1 MPPDSSTTSPS
12 AWPKVIACLALVLV
26 LIALGA
32 AAWAWQRATALPGT
46 ALDKGAEL
54 VREAAHQMTSV
65 AQAFRTRTVREEFL
79 SSAVKLA
86 GTSRLQVATLDERE
100 TFRRTESDSAMWG
113 LIHLPDIVVQADV
126 PVEYT
131 YYLDFTAPWEFKQ
144 EDKTV
149 TVFAPPLTPNA
160 PAPDIS
166 QLTFYTLEGHVWQD
180 DKAVRERLQANLSA
194 ALRGRAQE
202 HTALVREIGRR
213 QLEQF
218 VGKWMA
224 DSFSDGRDFHVKVFF
239 PDEKPAP
246 AADTAPAPEA
256 N

>member
-1 MPPDSSTTSPS
+1 MAPDSHPASPS
-12 AWPKVIACLALVLV
+12 AWPKVIAFVALLLVLLAL
-26 LIALGA
+26 GT
-32 AAWAWQRATALPGT
+32 AAWAWQRATNLPGAT
-46 ALDKGAEL
+46 LDKGAEL
-54 VREAAHQMTSV
+54 VREAAHQLTSV
-65 AQAFRTRTVREEFL
+65 AQAFRTRSVREEFL
-79 SSAVKLA
+79 SSAVKVA

-100 TFRRTESDSAMWG
+100 TFRRAESDSAMWG

-144 EDKTV
+144 EDKIV
-149 TVFAPPLTPNA
+149 TVLAPPLTPNA

-180 DKAVRERLQANLSA
+180 DKAVRQRLQADLSA

-224 DSFSDGRDFHVKVFF
+224 DSFSDGRDFHVQVLF
-239 PDEKPAP
+239 PDEKQLAP
-246 AADTAPAPEA
+246 IDATPGLKR